1 MSDYDEEKIPQ
12 ILKNSKTVAVVG
24 ISDKPERDSYRVA
37 KYLKGEGYEIIPVNP
52 VIESWDGQ
60 PVYKSLLD
68 IPRERKVDI
77 IDIFRKSEAALPVV
91 EEAVQLS
98 PSVVWMQESVVN
110 REAADLARKNGA
122 MVVMDRCMM
131 KEHARIANLSKD

>member
-1 MSDYDEEKIPQ
+1 MADYDEEMIPQ

-37 KYLKGEGYEIIPVNP
+37 KYLKSEGYDILPVNP

-60 PVYKSLLD
+60 AVYKSLLD
-68 IPRERKVDI
+68 IPKERKVDI
-77 IDIFRKSEAALPVV
+77 VDIFRKSEAVLPVV

-110 REAADLARKNGA
+110 REAADLAKKNGA
-122 MVVMDRCMM
+122 LVVMDRCMM
-131 KEHARIANLSKD
+131 KEHARLANLSKD